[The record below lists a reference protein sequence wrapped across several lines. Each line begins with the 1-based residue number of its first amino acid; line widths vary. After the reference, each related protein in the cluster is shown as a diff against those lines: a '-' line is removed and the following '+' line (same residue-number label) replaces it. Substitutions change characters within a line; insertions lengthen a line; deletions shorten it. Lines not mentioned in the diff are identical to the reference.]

1 MAVASVAGTDNVE
14 VSVEQTEGGAG
25 EVDSSGDDTDAAE
38 EENIMNMSM
47 ITDCLINMGPAANLF
62 GEIQKLVRLYYVLPA
77 SVATA
82 MRWLKTYLR
91 STMTSVRLNSVM
103 ILSVNR
109 DLAKQLDPKEIMRE
123 FVTRNDVRKD
133 TFGLI

>member
-1 MAVASVAGTDNVE
+1 
-14 VSVEQTEGGAG
+14 
-25 EVDSSGDDTDAAE
+25 
-38 EENIMNMSM
+38 
-47 ITDCLINMGPAANLF
+47 MGPAANLF

-77 SVATA
+77 SAATA
-82 MRWLKTYLR
+82 ERSFSAMRRLKTYLR
-91 STMTSVRLNSVM
+91 SNMTSVRLNSVM